1 MKLTK
6 ETLKRIIK
14 EELQATLREVGENL
28 DPRVKEIEAATG
40 GIFGAGEGS
49 DYVQRIKNEL
59 GLGTFLA
66 EFNDG
71 EDAFLYLFDAG
82 NGMVRFEEDGKV
94 TKEMT
99 TEEAGQYL
107 KKQSSYYF

>member
-14 EELQATLREVGENL
+14 EELQATLNEMGENL
-28 DPRVKEIEAATG
+28 DPRVEQIEAATG
-40 GIFGAGEGS
+40 GIFGAGKGS
-49 DYVQRIKNEL
+49 DYVQRIKNAL
-59 GLGTFLA
+59 GIGTFLA
-66 EFNDG
+66 EFDDG

-82 NGMVRFEEDGKV
+82 NGMVKFEQDGKV

-99 TEEAGQYL
+99 TEQAGEYL